1 MRVFLLSMLL
11 FLSSFTFGQELKDGK
26 LVKGFVCKTIIIDGD
41 TIPLMDL
48 PPIVIYDYVHMM
60 TPTEQ
65 WYWDRLVR
73 NVKTVL
79 PYAKLAGIKLRE
91 YNTELIGVKND
102 VERKRIMKKAEKDL
116 KAEFGDQLK
125 GLNFSQ
131 GDILLK
137 LVDRETGNCSYNLVK
152 DLRGAFVA
160 FFYQNIGR
168 LFGYN
173 LKDRYDP
180 NGKDHQVET
189 VVYMVE
195 NGLI

>member
-1 MRVFLLSMLL
+1 MRVLFLSMFI
-11 FLSSFTFGQELKDGK
+11 FLSSFAFGQELKDGN

-48 PPIVIYDYVHMM
+48 PPVVIYDYVHVMS
-60 TPTEQ
+60 PTER

-91 YNTELIGVKND
+91 YNTQLVGAKND
-102 VERKRIMKKAEKDL
+102 GERKRIMKKAESDL

-125 GLNFSQ
+125 ELTFSQ

-137 LVDRETGNCSYNLVK
+137 LVDRETGNCSYELVK

-173 LKDRYDP
+173 LKARYDP

>member
-1 MRVFLLSMLL
+1 MRVLFFSILILLTS
-11 FLSSFTFGQELKDGK
+11 LSFGQEVKDGK
-26 LVKGFVCKTIIIDGD
+26 LIKGTVCKTTIVDGD
-41 TIPLMDL
+41 TIPVIDL
-48 PPIVIYDYVHMM
+48 PSFEIDENVHVMS
-60 TPTEQ
+60 PTER
-65 WYWDRLVR
+65 WYFDRLVY

-79 PYAKLAGIKLRE
+79 PYAKIAGVKLRE
-91 YNTELIGVKND
+91 YNKMLVGVTND
-102 VERKRIMKKAEKDL
+102 AEKKRIMKKAEKEL
-116 KAEFGDQLK
+116 KAQFEGQLK
-125 GLNFSQ
+125 ELTFNQ

-137 LVDRETGNCSYNLVK
+137 LVDRETGNCSYDIVRE
-152 DLRGAFVA
+152 LRGAFIA

-173 LKDRYDP
+173 LKSRYDP